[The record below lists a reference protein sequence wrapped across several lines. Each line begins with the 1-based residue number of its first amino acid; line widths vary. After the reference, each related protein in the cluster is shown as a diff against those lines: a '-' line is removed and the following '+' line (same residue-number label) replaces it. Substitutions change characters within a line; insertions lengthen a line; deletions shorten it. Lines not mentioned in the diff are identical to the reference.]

1 MRSILLS
8 AAVIATFASPLVA
21 HPEHENMPRR
31 VAPKPMG
38 EVAKS
43 EVIKLVTQAKLP
55 ASWSSAKA
63 TNTQNK
69 TISGATR
76 WVVTF
81 QNPAIKSA
89 SKRTLYIVLAQNGD
103 FVSHSYTQPK

>member
-8 AAVIATFASPLVA
+8 VAVLAIFASPVIA
-21 HPEHENMPRR
+21 HPEHEDMPRQ

-55 ASWSSAKA
+55 ASWNSAKA

-69 TISGATR
+69 TIGGATR

-89 SKRTLYIVLAQNGD
+89 SKRMLYVVLAQNGD
-103 FVSHSYTQPK
+103 FVSHSYVLPK